1 MMAIVKSVPATA
13 TDGVLMRRDAT
24 ATDGVLMRRDA
35 AAPMRPPRTDTPKP
49 RLVIFL
55 KSRLGVS
62 PPCLITYSSSVTIT
76 NPHAGNTPAVCLQ
89 LRPARYSPFSQSVL
103 LSPHSAH

>member
-35 AAPMRPPRTDTPKP
+35 AAPMRPPRTDTPNP
-49 RLVIFL
+49 RLVIFFQ
-55 KSRLGVS
+55 SRLCVS

-76 NPHAGNTPAVCLQ
+76 LPQASNLTASCPGSVIDQVLMMIVTAG
-89 LRPARYSPFSQSVL
+89 
-103 LSPHSAH
+103 